1 MNTVIGQGLDLVTP
15 PPRRTSADQEIDF
28 ANYTHEQYD
37 AIVKWKT
44 AYYSFCLPVQ
54 SALFLA
60 EIDNAQVHSKC
71 REILLE
77 IGNFFQVQVK

>member
-15 PPRRTSADQEIDF
+15 PPRRACLDQEFDF
-28 ANYTHEQYD
+28 SNYTQEQYD

-54 SALFLA
+54 SALLLA
-60 EIDNAQVHSKC
+60 EIEDVQVHKRC

-77 IGNFFQVQVK
+77 MGYFFQVQV